1 MNMASLTSLR
11 ILVVP
16 LAIAAATAMV
26 FVSEGAYWRATAT
39 LDDQV
44 DMAEARVAIQAV
56 QWSIL
61 DADTAERGFAL
72 TADGQFRCSR
82 ARALQS
88 MEESFEFL
96 GRYLLE
102 DPDAQPLLER
112 WEAQAFAGR
121 QPSGADEPCVPGRV
135 AAAPATGGG
144 RDDLDA
150 VRALGATLLER
161 ETAKMT
167 ASRDDVYRTLQLGRS
182 GVVALSVCSVVLLAL
197 YLRERRALSVQ
208 QKDRQRLAQAENT
221 RLETEVLQRTAQLTL
236 LARHLQTARED
247 ERSRLARDL
256 HDELGALLTAAK
268 LDAARIR
275 SRLGTGAPEALE
287 RLTHLTGTLDKVTAL
302 KRRITEDLHPSA
314 LTHLGLVA
322 TLDILAREFAEASGV
337 TVHTS
342 LSPVSL
348 GESARLVVY
357 RVAQEAINNVTKHAG
372 AANVW
377 IHLGAEATGVLFSVR
392 DDGRGFDPASTRES
406 SLGLIGMRFRV
417 ESEGGVLSVA
427 STPGAGTVITVT
439 LPTATRDARP

>member
-1 MNMASLTSLR
+1 M
-11 ILVVP
+11 LVVP
-16 LAIAAATAMV
+16 LAIAAVTAMV

-56 QWSIL
+56 QWSLL
-61 DADTAERGFAL
+61 DADTAERGFVL
-72 TADGQFRCSR
+72 TADGEFRCSR
-82 ARALQS
+82 ARAIQS
-88 MEESFEFL
+88 MEDSFEFL
-96 GRYLLE
+96 GRYFLD

-112 WEAQAFAGR
+112 WEELASAGR
-121 QPSGADEPCVPGRV
+121 QPLGLGEPCEPGRV
-135 AAAPATGGG
+135 TAAAPVGVG

-161 ETAKMT
+161 ETTKMI
-167 ASRDDVYRTLQLGRS
+167 ANRDDVYRTLQLGRS

-197 YLRERRALSVQ
+197 YVRERQALAVQ
-208 QKDRQRLAQAENT
+208 QKDRQRLAQAENA

-275 SRLGTGAPEALE
+275 SRLGTGAPEAME
-287 RLTHLTGTLDKVTAL
+287 RLTHLTATLDKVAAL

-322 TLDILAREFAEASGV
+322 TLEILAREFGEASGV
-337 TVHTS
+337 VVHTS
-342 LSPVSL
+342 LLTVTL

-357 RVAQEAINNVTKHAG
+357 RVAQEAINNVTKHGG

-377 IHLGAEATGVLFSVR
+377 MHLASEGSRVVFSVR
-392 DDGRGFDPASTRES
+392 DDGRGFDPASTRTS

-417 ESEGGVLSVA
+417 EAEGGVLSVA
-427 STPGAGTVITVT
+427 SVPGAGTTITVT
-439 LPTATRDARP
+439 LPAEPPDVRP

>member
-1 MNMASLTSLR
+1 MNSASLTSLR
-11 ILVVP
+11 MLVVP

-72 TADGQFRCSR
+72 TADEEFRCAR
-82 ARALQS
+82 TRALQS
-88 MEESFEFL
+88 MEDSFEFL
-96 GRYLLE
+96 GRYLLD
-102 DPDAQPLLER
+102 DPDAQPVLER
-112 WEAQAFAGR
+112 WEELASARRQPIGPGEPCAAGR
-121 QPSGADEPCVPGRV
+121 VT
-135 AAAPATGGG
+135 AAPPLRGARG
-144 RDDLDA
+144 DLDA
-150 VRALGATLLER
+150 VRALGATLLAR
-161 ETAKMT
+161 ETTKM
-167 ASRDDVYRTLQLGRS
+167 ASSRDDVYRTLQLGRS

-197 YLRERRALSVQ
+197 YLRERRALAVQ

-287 RLTHLTGTLDKVTAL
+287 RLTHLTGTLDKVTVL

-314 LTHLGLVA
+314 LAHLGLVA
-322 TLDILAREFAEASGV
+322 TLEILAREFGEASGV
-337 TVHTS
+337 AVHTS
-342 LSPVSL
+342 LSAVTL

-372 AANVW
+372 AVNVW
-377 IHLGAEATGVLFSVR
+377 IHLAAEGTGVLFTLR
-392 DDGRGFDPASTRES
+392 DDGRGFDPASTLTS

-417 ESEGGVLSVA
+417 EAEGGVLSVA

-439 LPTATRDARP
+439 LPTGPRDARS

>member
-1 MNMASLTSLR
+1 
-11 ILVVP
+11 
-16 LAIAAATAMV
+16 MV

-61 DADTAERGFAL
+61 DAETAQRGFAL
-72 TADGQFRCSR
+72 TADGEFRCSR
-82 ARALQS
+82 ARAIQS
-88 MEESFEFL
+88 MEDSFEFL
-96 GRYLLE
+96 GRYFVD

-112 WEAQAFAGR
+112 WEELASAGR
-121 QPSGADEPCVPGRV
+121 QPEGLGEPCATGRV
-135 AAAPATGGG
+135 NAAAPIGAG

-161 ETAKMT
+161 ESTKMT

-182 GVVALSVCSVVLLAL
+182 GVVVLSVFSVVLLAL
-197 YLRERRALSVQ
+197 YVRERRALAVQ
-208 QKDRQRLAQAENT
+208 QRDRQRLAQAENA

-275 SRLGTGAPEALE
+275 SRLGTGAPEAME
-287 RLTHLTGTLDKVTAL
+287 RLTHLTATLDKVTAL

-322 TLDILAREFAEASGV
+322 TLEILAREFGEASGV

-342 LSPVSL
+342 LSTVTL

-357 RVAQEAINNVTKHAG
+357 RVAQEAINNVTKHGG

-377 IHLGAEATGVLFSVR
+377 IHLAGEGSQVIFSVR
-392 DDGRGFDPASTRES
+392 DDGRGFDPGTTRTS

-417 ESEGGVLSVA
+417 EAEGGVLSVA
-427 STPGAGTVITVT
+427 SAPGMGTTITVS
-439 LPTATRDARP
+439 LPVGSRDVQA